1 MPPRSAARAPRR
13 PTWLDVAIIAV
24 VLAGGGLLAWR
35 VYAGDGTAPVLHIK
49 GETGEW
55 YYPLDRERHVT
66 VHGPVGDTVVAIE
79 GGEARVLSSDCPE
92 KLCVRSPG
100 IKRNGEWIACLP
112 NRVLVTV
119 EGSGG
124 GAYDAESY

>member
-1 MPPRSAARAPRR
+1 MTPRKTARHRVGLK
-13 PTWLDVAIIAV
+13 WLDAVIIAV
-24 VLAGGGLLAWR
+24 VLAGSGLLAWR
-35 VYAGDGTAPVLHIK
+35 VYSGDGTPPVLHIK

-55 YYPLDRERHVT
+55 YYPLDRDREVKIR
-66 VHGPVGDTVVAIE
+66 GPVGETVIVISR
-79 GGEARVLSSDCPE
+79 GEARVTESDCPE
-92 KLCVRSPG
+92 KICVRSAG

-124 GAYDAESY
+124 GGYDAESY